1 MKTTKQLFILITLIL
16 FATSCAKNDSS
27 EDASSDVLSQINGDE
42 GAQLTIEENNVKI
55 ISSGKNVIAFQTVAA
70 FSPENTVRNLR
81 VLSND
86 YPELNLWYVLG
97 KNEDFVAAAVGVHRM
112 KPSSLELTRA
122 SYQSVIYAECQVN
135 ENGTQRLLTGTIE
148 LRRKVESLG
157 AVYDMVGILDLM
169 DGNTKVTGIF
179 WKKEVQ
185 GW

>member
-1 MKTTKQLFILITLIL
+1 MKITKQLFILMTLIL
-16 FATSCAKNDSS
+16 FVTSCDKNDGS
-27 EDASSDVLSQINGDE
+27 EDISSDVLSQINGDE

-81 VLSND
+81 VLSDD
-86 YPELNLWYVLG
+86 YPTLNLWYVLG
-97 KNEDFVAAAVGVHRM
+97 KNEDFVAAALGVKRM
-112 KPSSLELTRA
+112 NPSSLELTNA
-122 SYQSVIYAECQVN
+122 SYQSEVYAECQVN

-148 LRRKVESLG
+148 LRRKVEYLG

-169 DGNTKVTGIF
+169 DGNTKVTGVF